1 MFVYAINS
9 YVHFIEGDDDK
20 VEMLD
25 REFMEK
31 LQQERES
38 MEEGVNAVE
47 ENVRVLEERL
57 EALRT
62 EPSAREVA
70 EKEKRMLEEDVKKFH
85 AMIQQFE
92 GHIVTVEKVLEEK
105 EKELAAKVQEKERIC
120 EENEELKKRVEMQ
133 GINSRDAERMKRE
146 LQAVERDIGDAE
158 MARNSLEEKSWDLD
172 ATIGC
177 KFKELEA
184 LSIECN
190 QASKRLKLG
199 NGFEYKLNAKG
210 STPAEVLGMDY
221 KSTLKPALISF
232 DEGIKKSSMGKL
244 EELISL
250 QQKSVEMTAKIEAKR
265 NHIAALQSRIDE
277 LEAQLN
283 SVQREAQ
290 EYTSRC
296 VAEAQNMADA
306 MEADT
311 RKLEIVEKEAAEL
324 LKNSEQNLQEAII
337 LDEEETQM
345 CARELWAL
353 IESVS
358 KYKEYMG
365 SKISEMGSSL
375 TKTVASVSDLHK
387 GSLTAQFGNI
397 LTQDSEA

>member
-1 MFVYAINS
+1 
-9 YVHFIEGDDDK
+9 
-20 VEMLD
+20 
-25 REFMEK
+25 
-31 LQQERES
+31 
-38 MEEGVNAVE
+38 
-47 ENVRVLEERL
+47 
-57 EALRT
+57 
-62 EPSAREVA
+62 
-70 EKEKRMLEEDVKKFH
+70 MLEEDVKKFH

-158 MARNSLEEKSWDLD
+158 MARNTLEEKSWDLD

-199 NGFEYKLNAKG
+199 NGFEYKLNAQG

-283 SVQREAQ
+283 LVQREAQ

-337 LDEEETQM
+337 QDEEETQM

-365 SKISEMGSSL
+365 LKISEMGSSL